1 MGKTPEKLSGNV
13 RALID
18 GDRLRCPLCRRT
30 IARLRYG
37 AEATGVDVVCPRCS
51 GVVELYA
58 GK

>member
-1 MGKTPEKLSGNV
+1 MAKTAEKPSGNA
-13 RALID
+13 RALMD

-37 AEATGVDVVCPRCS
+37 AEAAGIDVVCPRCG